1 MKIIAIITAGGSG
14 KRLPGKV
21 KKQFLLLDNLPLLY
35 RSVLPFY
42 ELDKID
48 KIIISLP
55 KDEFENKKNTIR
67 NFFNNKEFDFVIGG
81 KERQDSIFN
90 ALKACDKDTDLILIH
105 DGVRPLI
112 TKNTILNLIDLAL
125 EYGAA
130 IPVSPVKNTIKKIRD
145 GFVEE
150 TIQRENLV
158 NVFTPQVFSY
168 QMIMKFYEK
177 AKGENLYFT
186 DDAGLCEY
194 YGQKI
199 KCYTDSAE
207 NIKITD
213 KFDLKIA
220 EQIFNQRKKEMNNE

>member
-35 RSVLPFY
+35 RSIIPFY
-42 ELDKID
+42 EIDKID
-48 KIIISLP
+48 KILISLP
-55 KDEFENKKNTIR
+55 KEEFEAEKISIAKFFDKK
-67 NFFNNKEFDFVIGG
+67 DFKFVVGG
-81 KERQDSIFN
+81 KERQDSILN
-90 ALKACDKDTDLILIH
+90 ALEACDKDTDLVLIH

-112 TKNTILNLIDLAL
+112 KKDTILNLIDLATK
-125 EYGAA
+125 YHAA
-130 IPVSPVKNTIKKIRD
+130 IPVSPVKNTIKMIAD
-145 GFVEE
+145 GFVEK
-150 TIQRENLV
+150 TIPRNNLV
-158 NVFTPQVFSY
+158 NVFTPQVFNY
-168 QMIMKFYEK
+168 QIIMSFYEK
-177 AKGENLYFT
+177 AKAENIYFT

-199 KCYTDSAE
+199 KCYVDDAE

-220 EQIFNQRKKEMNNE
+220 EQIFNQRKKEMKK